1 MKKEYCYPRFDKYR
15 CTDFS
20 RLHKRDHIGGYDMTK
35 ERNIKLYYAAYRYL
49 EQIKPEGV
57 RLEDYFYGDNRDYTS
72 LKEVYISVCED

>member
-1 MKKEYCYPRFDKYR
+1 
-15 CTDFS
+15 
-20 RLHKRDHIGGYDMTK
+20 MTK

-72 LKEVYISVCED
+72 LKEVYRVGGYTGLRNSIVKSKNNRAVM